1 MNKSGIRVI
10 SGIKYIY
17 LVFFFALLSGLFYP
31 LITDTSFDN
40 VVYGV
45 LILFVG
51 LVGAIL
57 VYNAAINHKRQG
69 VFFGLGFCLIGISLY
84 LIFIISAR

>member
-1 MNKSGIRVI
+1 LNKSGIRVI

-31 LITDTSFDN
+31 LITGTSFDK

-45 LILFVG
+45 LILFLG

-57 VYNAAINHKRQG
+57 VYKATINHKRQG
-69 VFFGLGFCLIGISLY
+69 VFFGLGFSLIGISLY
-84 LIFIISAR
+84 LIFIIASR